1 LSVIFTDILHI
12 KTPGRTTLPFL
23 PDPDIAADP
32 ALAATFTRVE
42 VEPPE
47 ILAIELEWHRKQ
59 ASGKG

>member
-1 LSVIFTDILHI
+1 M
-12 KTPGRTTLPFL
+12 PGRTTLPFL

-47 ILAIELEWHRKQ
+47 ILAIELEWQRKQ
-59 ASGKG
+59 ASGRG